1 VPLSRSNGRWKEK
14 EKGLISLQVA
24 PPALSAGASERCLL
38 IGGVDYLYTAILDRL
53 VAALLNG
60 SMLAAMGP
68 ESVFLSVRPIVLSLA
83 RSTMPSST
91 TLFSNSR
98 KVQRARPL
106 GGLANGQHSY
116 RSVVGSW
123 DISWS

>member
-1 VPLSRSNGRWKEK
+1 MSRSNGRWKEK

-68 ESVFLSVRPIVLSLA
+68 ESVFERPPDRAVAGAIDDAELHDLVL
-83 RSTMPSST
+83 
-91 TLFSNSR
+91 
-98 KVQRARPL
+98 Q
-106 GGLANGQHSY
+106 
-116 RSVVGSW
+116 
-123 DISWS
+123 